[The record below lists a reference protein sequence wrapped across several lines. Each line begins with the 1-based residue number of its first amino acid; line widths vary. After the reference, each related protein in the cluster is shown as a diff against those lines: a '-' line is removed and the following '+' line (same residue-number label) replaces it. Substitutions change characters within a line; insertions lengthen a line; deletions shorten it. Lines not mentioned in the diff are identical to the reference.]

1 MNKKIIF
8 KISLIAVFSAMTF
21 GLTFISIPLPTGAKV
36 HLGNFACT
44 LAALLCGGLTGGLSG
59 ALGMGLNDLA
69 QGYSW
74 STTLRTF
81 IVKFIFGF
89 TVGILFQVFVK
100 KQKLSKALMYV
111 VAGLFDGLFVV
122 FLVLFINGQL
132 NIVIGDA
139 NKGLTVSILCPILLG
154 IIGVLLTIAAIF
166 SNKLKGVSS
175 VVLTVS
181 AIGVLINTIM
191 EFLLRWLFKGIEAG
205 ATSASFNASLVD
217 SITKLPANFI
227 TGIAT
232 VVITV
237 IIYLPL
243 YKALV
248 STGYSKYIISYDN
261 ADENKKIED

>member
-21 GLTFISIPLPTGAKV
+21 GLTFISVPLPTGAKV

-74 STTLRTF
+74 STVIRTF
-81 IVKFIFGF
+81 IVKFVFGF
-89 TVGILFQVFVK
+89 IVGILFQVFVK
-100 KQKLSKALMYV
+100 KRKLSKALMYV
-111 VAGLFDGLFVV
+111 VAGSFDALFVL
-122 FLVLFINGQL
+122 FLVLFINGNL
-132 NIVIGDA
+132 NIVIGEA
-139 NKGLTVSILCPILLG
+139 NKGLSVSILCPILLG
-154 IIGVLLTIAAIF
+154 VIGLLLTISCIF
-166 SNKLKGVSS
+166 INKLKGVSS

-181 AIGVLINTIM
+181 SIGVLINTIM
-191 EFLLRWLFKGIEAG
+191 EFLLRWLFKGLEAG
-205 ATSASFNASLVD
+205 ATQASFNASLVD

-232 VVITV
+232 VIVTV

-248 STGYSKYIISYDN
+248 DRKSVV
-261 ADENKKIED
+261 